1 MSKSPKRTKTL
12 ASVLK
17 ELCLMSSNKNSEP
30 RDLRSDLYVET
41 VVVHGVMSQVV
52 DSPELSVET
61 WDEYRG
67 CLQLRRWQTSS
78 LGSAGKLAEQFW

>member
-1 MSKSPKRTKTL
+1 MPPHNCISRPARLSFPL
-12 ASVLK
+12 
-17 ELCLMSSNKNSEP
+17 LCIKKNSES
-30 RDLRSDLYVET
+30 RDLHSNLSVET

-61 WDEYRG
+61 WDEYQG
-67 CLQLRRWQTSS
+67 CLQLHRWQMSS

>member
-1 MSKSPKRTKTL
+1 MYEQKSKAYENSCFCPERAL
-12 ASVLK
+12 PYVILSI
-17 ELCLMSSNKNSEP
+17 NKNSEP
-30 RDLRSDLYVET
+30 RDLYVET